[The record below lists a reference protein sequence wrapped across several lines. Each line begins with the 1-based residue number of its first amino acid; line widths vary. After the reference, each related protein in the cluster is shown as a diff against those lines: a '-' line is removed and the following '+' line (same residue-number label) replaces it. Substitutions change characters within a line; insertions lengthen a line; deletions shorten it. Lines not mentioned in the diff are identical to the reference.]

1 MTKETPPHRPTP
13 EHGVPPGADDRR
25 GGTAGPQRAAQPPE
39 WLYRLLVESVRDYA
53 IFALDRAGNVLTWSA
68 GAAKLKGYTRPE
80 ILGRHFSIFYPPEDV
95 AAGKPDRELEDA
107 TRAGRLEDEGWRVRK
122 DGTRFWATVV
132 ITALRDELGTLVGFA
147 KVTRDHTERY
157 RDEEALRA
165 SEARFRLLV
174 ESVRD
179 YAIFLLD
186 PGGHVATWNAGAER
200 IKGYKVGDIVGRHF
214 SVFYPE
220 GKIAE
225 GFPQYE
231 LEVAGRVGRF
241 EDEGWRVRK
250 DGSQFWANVVI
261 TALRDET
268 GELVGF
274 AKVTRDLTER
284 RAAEEQARRLAAEEA
299 ARAEAERQGDELR
312 HLTEQLQNQA
322 MELEQQTEEAQS
334 LTEELEV
341 ANDSLVRSEAA
352 ARDAL
357 ARFQGVFNSR
367 VFGLSVFDANV
378 GRTVA
383 VNDYLL
389 ELLGYT
395 REAFDLNGLDWRNV
409 TPPEYHEAEAR
420 SLQHL
425 LEVGRAEPFEK
436 EYVGKGGA
444 RIPVS
449 VSGAPIPGLPGQY
462 AVFVEDITERRRAQA
477 RAAHAAGRTEQLQA
491 LTAALAGAHTVE
503 DVAEVVVAQAV
514 AAMGAKT
521 GAFLVREPGADE
533 AVIVREA
540 GFTADILETYRR
552 MPLTTPGPG
561 AESLRT
567 GDPVWV
573 TGEGDD
579 TLAARYPALAG
590 LWEGFRVSAVATV
603 PLVAGGRAV
612 GAMSFTFAEPRGLPA
627 EDREFFLALGRQAA
641 QAVERARLFEAERDA
656 RRLAEA
662 AERRVAFLAEAS
674 ARLAA
679 SLDVEATLQTVA
691 ELAVPALADWCF
703 IEVLER
709 GRVRPA
715 AVAHANPEMVRL
727 AHDVLARYPIDPDA
741 PFGTG
746 KVLRTGEPELNPEIP
761 DDALAAVA
769 HDEEH
774 LAIIRQIGFTSS
786 LSVPLEDAEG
796 RAVAVLSLV
805 SAESGRRFGEADLTM
820 AQEVAR
826 RASAALASARLYA
839 AGQAALR
846 RATALQAVS
855 GALVG
860 ALTAAEVA
868 QVVVHHGC
876 AAVGAAAGSFAA
888 LVDDG
893 RTFDVLASE
902 GYEGETAA
910 TFARFPATPGRPLSD
925 AVLGGAPRYLSS
937 LDDADAQYS
946 EMAPVLR
953 STGFEG
959 FVALP
964 VQSGNRPA
972 AGLSFSFANRR
983 EFDAEDRAFLET
995 LAAQAGQ
1002 ALERARL
1009 VEAERA
1015 ARAEAEAA
1023 SRVKSEFLA
1032 TMSHELRTPLNAI
1045 GGYAQLLEMGLRGAV
1060 SDAQR
1065 ADLERIQRSQRHLLS
1080 VINEVL
1086 NYARL
1091 ESGAVTYDVRPT
1103 VVGDVVA
1110 TTIPLVEPQ
1119 RAAKRLALEV
1129 RLPELGGR
1137 PGLHVLA
1144 DRDKLQ
1150 QVLLNLLSNA
1160 VKFTPEGGRVIVEFL
1175 PEPDARGMAEV
1186 RVIDNGV
1193 GIPADKLD
1201 AIFEPF
1207 VQVGRSLNS
1216 PGEGTG
1222 LGLAISRDLA
1232 RGMGGDLTVESEA
1245 GAGST
1250 FTLALPCA

>member
-1 MTKETPPHRPTP
+1 MPPHRPTP
-13 EHGVPPGADDRR
+13 EHGVPNVSESVPDAPR
-25 GGTAGPQRAAQPPE
+25 GGTRAEWSNALPPE

-53 IFALDRAGNVLTWSA
+53 IFM
-68 GAAKLKGYTRPE
+68 
-80 ILGRHFSIFYPPEDV
+80 
-95 AAGKPDRELEDA
+95 
-107 TRAGRLEDEGWRVRK
+107 
-122 DGTRFWATVV
+122 
-132 ITALRDELGTLVGFA
+132 
-147 KVTRDHTERY
+147 
-157 RDEEALRA
+157 
-165 SEARFRLLV
+165 
-174 ESVRD
+174 
-179 YAIFLLD
+179 LD
-186 PGGHVATWNAGAER
+186 PEGHVATWNVGAER
-200 IKGYKVGDIVGRHF
+200 IKGYRADEIIGRHF
-214 SVFYPE
+214 STFYPSE
-220 GKIAE
+220 RVVE
-225 GFPQYE
+225 GFPQHE
-231 LEVAGRVGRF
+231 LNVAAHVGRF
-241 EDEGWRVRK
+241 EDEGWRIRK
-250 DGSQFWANVVI
+250 DGSRFWANVVI
-261 TALRDET
+261 TALRDQT

-284 RAAEEQARRLAAEEA
+284 RAGEEQARRLAAEEA
-299 ARAEAERQGDELR
+299 ARAAAERQSAELR
-312 HLTEQLQNQA
+312 QLTEQLQNQA
-322 MELEQQTEEAQS
+322 LELEQQTEEAQS
-334 LTEELEV
+334 LAEELEV
-341 ANDSLVRSEAA
+341 ANDSLVRSEAT
-352 ARDAL
+352 ARESL
-357 ARFQGVFNSR
+357 ARFEGIFNSR
-367 VFGLSVFDANV
+367 VVGLTVFDAAA

-383 VNDYLL
+383 INDHLL
-389 ELLGYT
+389 DLLGYT
-395 REAFDLNGLDWRNV
+395 REEFQRDGLDWPGV
-409 TPPEYHEAEAR
+409 TPPEYHEPERRAFG
-420 SLQHL
+420 QL
-425 LEVGRAEPFEK
+425 LEVGKVEPFEK
-436 EYVGKGGA
+436 EYVRKDGT

-449 VSGAPIPGLPGQY
+449 VSGAPIPGLSGQY
-462 AVFVEDITERRRAQA
+462 VVFVEDITERRRAQA
-477 RAAHAAGRTEQLQA
+477 RAAHATARTERLQA

-503 DVAEVVVAQAV
+503 HVAEVVVAQAV

-521 GAFLVREPGADE
+521 GAFILARDPGAEE

-540 GFTADILETYRR
+540 GFTAEMFERYRR

-567 GDPVWV
+567 GEPVWV

-590 LWEGFRVSAVATV
+590 LWESFGVSAVASV
-603 PLVAGGRAV
+603 PLAAGGRTV
-612 GAMSFTFAEPRGLPA
+612 GTISFTFAEPRALPA
-627 EDREFFLALGRQAA
+627 ADREFFLALGRQAA
-641 QAVERARLFEAERDA
+641 QAVERARLFEAERAA
-656 RRLAEA
+656 RELAEA

-679 SLDVEATLQTVA
+679 SLDIEATLQTVA

-703 IEVLER
+703 IAVLER

-715 AVAHANPEMVRL
+715 AVAHADPEMVRL
-727 AHDVLARYPIDPDA
+727 AHEMLARYPIELDA
-741 PFGTG
+741 PFGIG
-746 KVLRTGEPELNPEIP
+746 KVLRTGEPELNAEIP
-761 DDALAAVA
+761 AEALAAVA

-774 LAIIRQIGFTSS
+774 LAIVRQIGFTSS
-786 LSVPLEDAEG
+786 LSVPLEDAER

-805 SAESGRRFGEADLTM
+805 TAESGRRFDEADLAM

-855 GALVG
+855 GSLLG

-868 QVVVHHGC
+868 DVVVRHGRE
-876 AAVGAAAGSFAA
+876 AVGAAAGSLAA
-888 LVDDG
+888 LAPDG
-893 RTFDVLASE
+893 RAFEVLASA
-902 GYEGETAA
+902 GYEAETAK
-910 TFARFPATPGRPLSD
+910 TFARFPVTPGRPLSD
-925 AVLGGAPRYLSS
+925 AVLGGAPCYLSS
-937 LDDADAQYS
+937 LDDADARYS

-953 STGFEG
+953 ATGFEA

-964 VQSGNRPA
+964 VRSGNRPA
-972 AGLSFSFANRR
+972 AGLSFSFADRR
-983 EFDAEDRAFLET
+983 EFDTEDRAFFET

-1009 VEAERA
+1009 VDAERA

-1060 SDAQR
+1060 SHEQR

-1103 VVGDVVA
+1103 VVAEVIASAV
-1110 TTIPLVEPQ
+1110 TLVEPQ
-1119 RAAKRLALEV
+1119 RAAKRLALDV
-1129 RLPELGGR
+1129 RLPEPAGR
-1137 PGLHVLA
+1137 SMLHVLA
-1144 DRDKLQ
+1144 DHDKLQ

-1160 VKFTPEGGRVIVEFL
+1160 VKFTPEGGRVTVEFQ
-1175 PEPDARGMAEV
+1175 PEPNARGMTEL
-1186 RVIDNGV
+1186 RVIDTGV
-1193 GIPADKLD
+1193 GIPADKLE

-1232 RGMGGDLTVESEA
+1232 RGMGGDLTVESA
-1245 GAGST
+1245 PGVGST